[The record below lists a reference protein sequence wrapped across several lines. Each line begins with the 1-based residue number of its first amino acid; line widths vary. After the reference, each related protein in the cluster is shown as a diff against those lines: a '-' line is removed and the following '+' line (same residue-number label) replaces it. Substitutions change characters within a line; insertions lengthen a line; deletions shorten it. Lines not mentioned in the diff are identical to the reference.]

1 MDKAI
6 ARFALYLDQ
15 NRNIYTLCRVDLAP
29 VNAYLNS
36 HMTKRDIITLPDP
49 LLRRESAPVERVD
62 DELRALID
70 DMLETMYDAPGI
82 GLAAV
87 QLAIPRQV
95 IVMDVKYRQPD
106 EEGGE
111 VAKEPIA
118 MVNPEIVTLGD
129 EMRVHEEGCLS
140 IPEFYAE
147 VERPAKVTVRYIDRE
162 GKQRTRECEDVLA
175 TVVQHEV
182 DHLNGKLFID
192 YISRLKRDR
201 VIKKFVKAAK
211 GTVIA

>member
-1 MDKAI
+1 
-6 ARFALYLDQ
+6 
-15 NRNIYTLCRVDLAP
+15 
-29 VNAYLNS
+29 
-36 HMTKRDIITLPDP
+36 MTKRDIITLPDP
-49 LLRRESAPVERVD
+49 LLRRSSAPVERMD
-62 DELRALID
+62 DELRTLID
-70 DMLETMYDAPGI
+70 DMLETMYDAPGV

-87 QLAIPRQV
+87 QLAVPRRV
-95 IVMDVKYRQPD
+95 IVMDVQYRLKD

-111 VAKEPIA
+111 VAKAPIA
-118 MVNPEIVTLGD
+118 MVNPEILTRGD

-147 VERPAKVTVRYIDRE
+147 VERPAKVTVRYIGRD
-162 GKQRTRECEDVLA
+162 GKQQEMECEDVLA

-192 YISRLKRDR
+192 YLSRLKRDR

-211 GTVIA
+211 GDVID